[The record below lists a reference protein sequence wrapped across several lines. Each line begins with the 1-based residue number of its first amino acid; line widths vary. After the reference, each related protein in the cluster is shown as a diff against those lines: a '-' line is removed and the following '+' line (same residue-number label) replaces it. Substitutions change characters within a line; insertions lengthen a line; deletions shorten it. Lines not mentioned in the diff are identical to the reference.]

1 MLKNDIKKYDSKNVL
16 ASVEL
21 FYAQCKKSW
30 DTTIYKND
38 KNEIS
43 NILVIGMGGSALG
56 AQIIQSLNILKVP
69 MHISNEYTIP
79 EWVNKNTLVLA
90 MSYSGSTEETV
101 EALNYALTKKANVI
115 GITTGGK
122 LAEILKKKKLPLCLI
137 DKTDN
142 PCGQP
147 RFAVGSMM
155 MIMLRIF
162 IHHKLCRLNTKD
174 ISSALSELESEKVLN
189 DKSLEKKYNQISKLK
204 DKILVLVY
212 AEHLSNVGLFA
223 RNQIH
228 ETSKT
233 FAVTHNI
240 PELNHHLM
248 EGLSYPASNK
258 NILHFIFTESTL
270 YSDKIQ
276 KRISVTKEVLKKQK
290 IKSSVVE
297 ARGGSHLS
305 EVLIQILDSM
315 YFAYLLGITNKKD
328 PSDIRW
334 VDYFKAQ
341 LSK

>member
-16 ASVEL
+16 ASIEL
-21 FYAQCKKSW
+21 FYAQCAKSW
-30 DTTIYKND
+30 TETIYENNKND
-38 KNEIS
+38 IK

-56 AQIIQSLNILKVP
+56 AQIIQSMNILKVP
-69 MHISNEYTIP
+69 MNISNDYTIP
-79 EWVNKNTLVLA
+79 NYVDKNTLVLA
-90 MSYSGSTEETV
+90 MSYSGGTEETI
-101 EALNYALTKKANVI
+101 EAVGHAIGKKANVV

-122 LAEILKKKKLPLCLI
+122 LAEILKKKKLPVCI
-137 DKTDN
+137 VDKTDN

-162 IHHKLCRLNTKD
+162 IHHKLCRLNAKE
-174 ISSALSELESEKVLN
+174 IVSALSELKNEKIPN
-189 DKSLEKKYNQISKLK
+189 DKSLEKKYNQVNKLK
-204 DKILVLVY
+204 DKILVLIY
-212 AEHLSNVGLFA
+212 AEHLSNVGRFA

-233 FAVTHNI
+233 FAVTHEI

-248 EGLSYPASNK
+248 EGLSFPNENK
-258 NILHFIFTESTL
+258 KILHFVFFESNL
-270 YSDKIQ
+270 YSDKII
-276 KRISVTKEVLKKQK
+276 KRISVTKDVLKKQK

-305 EVLIQILDSM
+305 EVLILISDSM
-315 YFAYLLGITNKKD
+315 YFAYLLGIANKKD

-334 VDYFKAQ
+334 VDYFKEQ
-341 LSK
+341 LN